1 MMNFSLPSLSE
12 ITTAADIVYAALPP
26 TPQYVWPLLCEA
38 IGTEVWLKHEN
49 HTPTGA
55 FKVRGGLVYMQEL
68 LQRTPDVRGVI
79 AATRG
84 NHGQSIA
91 YAARRVGLA
100 ATIVV
105 PRGNSKEKNAA
116 MRALGAQLIEYGDEF
131 QESREYALVLAE
143 ERGLH
148 MVPSLHRDLVRGVA
162 TSWLELFKAQP
173 ALDVVYVPVGQGSGI
188 CAAIAARNAL
198 GLATRIIGV
207 VSSHA
212 RAYQLSFEQRRLV
225 TSPVTTVL
233 ADGLACRVPDPA
245 SLAVI
250 FDDVETIVAVSD
262 ADVAEAMKLLFVTT
276 HNVAEGAGAAA
287 LAAVMRDK
295 HRLRGL
301 KVGVPL
307 CGGNVDHEVF
317 AEVLSDAI

>member
-1 MMNFSLPSLSE
+1 MNFSLPNLSE
-12 ITTAADIVYAALPP
+12 LETAAEIVYAALPP
-26 TPQYVWPLLCEA
+26 TPQYAWPLLCEA
-38 IGTEVWLKHEN
+38 TAAEVWLKHEN
-49 HTPTGA
+49 HMPTGA
-55 FKVRGGLVYMQEL
+55 FKVRGGLVYMREL
-68 LQRTPDVRGVI
+68 LQRAPEVRGVI

-91 YAARRVGLA
+91 YAVRRYGIP

-105 PRGNSKEKNAA
+105 PRRNSKEKNAA
-116 MRALGAQLIEYGDEF
+116 MRALGAELIEYGDEF
-131 QESREYALVLAE
+131 QESREYAMVLAE

-162 TSWLELFKAQP
+162 TSWLELFRAQP
-173 ALDVVYVPVGQGSGI
+173 ALDVVYVPIGQGSGI

-198 GLATRIIGV
+198 GLATRIVGV

-212 RAYQLSFEQRRLV
+212 LAYKLSFEQRRSLA
-225 TSPVTTVL
+225 SPVTTLL
-233 ADGLACRVPDPA
+233 ADGMACRVPDEA
-245 SLAVI
+245 SLAII
-250 FDDVETIVAVSD
+250 FEYVDAVVAVSD
-262 ADVAEAMKLLFVTT
+262 AEVAAAMKLLFITT

-295 HRLRGL
+295 DKLRGL

-317 AEVLSDAI
+317 AEVLRDSV